1 MNGLLTTITGMVLGE
16 KTIALISL
24 ITRSIYFINSVIQ
37 MVYNIANSNNNE
49 NKKNENNQAR

>member
-1 MNGLLTTITGMVLGE
+1 MVLGE